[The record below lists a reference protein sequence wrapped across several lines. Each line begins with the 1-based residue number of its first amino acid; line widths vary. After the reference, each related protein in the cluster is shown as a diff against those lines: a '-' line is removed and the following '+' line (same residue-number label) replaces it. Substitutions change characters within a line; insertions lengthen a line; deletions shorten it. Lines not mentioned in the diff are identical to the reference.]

1 MADQFDLASTYEE
14 LERQSSLNRLEN
26 TKAPSPVSTGYC
38 LYCGEELSDGRRWCN
53 ADCLDEWEKEQK
65 RYG

>member
-14 LERQSSLNRLEN
+14 LDRQSALNRLES
-26 TKAPSPVSTGYC
+26 TKLHSPESTGHC

-53 ADCLDEWEKEQK
+53 ADCRDEWEKEQK